1 MILIII
7 IFLIVAVGVVYFIM
21 NLSSQNTTTTMMPTT
36 MNPRTTTMSTTTMK
50 MPTTMNPR
58 TTTMMMPTTMP
69 PTTMRLRTNTI
80 RPTNLPINMMPTT
93 IIPTT
98 MMPTTMM
105 PTNIIPRTW
114 NVIWNAPT
122 GSINFYVGDR
132 QVLHF
137 NIRSDL
143 TVINTWDGS
152 RWGAEIR
159 IERFHTEP
167 RPLNFTI
174 SFDIA
179 QGFTITHN
187 GTILAILPNR
197 FNLSN
202 VNDLIMEVT
211 SGITVS
217 EAKIRTSST
226 GISRP
231 IEKLNKTNCVWGRI
245 PSPGA
250 SGSDYKYLGNYDT
263 IEQCA
268 TNPNIDERVKA
279 ITLHGNNSGGYSR
292 QCYSINDNN
301 TQVPNQDDTVCG
313 IIR

>member
-1 MILIII
+1 MP
-7 IFLIVAVGVVYFIM
+7 
-21 NLSSQNTTTTMMPTT
+21 PTT
-36 MNPRTTTMSTTTMK
+36 MNPRTTTMS
-50 MPTTMNPR
+50 

-93 IIPTT
+93 
-98 MMPTTMM
+98 MMPTTM
-105 PTNIIPRTW
+105 IPRSNTW

-122 GSINFYVGDR
+122 GSIIFYIGDR
-132 QVLHF
+132 QILHF

-187 GTILAILPNR
+187 GTVLATLPNR
-197 FNLSN
+197 FNLLN
-202 VNDLIMEVT
+202 LLNDLIIEVT
-211 SGITVS
+211 SDITVF
-217 EAKIRTSST
+217 EVKTRTSST

-268 TNPNIDERVKA
+268 TNPDIDERVKA